1 MYIEWYKSEL
11 IGVTFNSN
19 IKRSKRLE
27 NTKRWRQTRKERR
40 RKKNDMQ
47 NEIEGDVY
55 F

>member
-19 IKRSKRLE
+19 IKRSKSKRL
-27 NTKRWRQTRKERR
+27 RQTRKERR
-40 RKKNDMQ
+40 RKRKNDMQ